1 MPLGIVETLFIN
13 PLIYYI
19 MLHTIIVIAAI
30 VAAVAGISLLSGIN
44 NSLKNLREGL
54 KALDLSVRDRHEV
67 YKNRDEQNRRLMGD
81 MVNILG
87 RIETE
92 EKTFRPAV
100 LAAMAESN
108 EKLDNLKLT
117 LATMDTR
124 ISRLESSNGSIVVY
138 TRNVSDDLA
147 TLSNRILE
155 MTEPKPEET
164 VQKEQLQDPV
174 KTEPAEE
181 PEPQPEESPA
191 IEFEN
196 PVQAAVESIVS
207 KDMPAVERYAAMKK
221 RLDEGATIQEVAK
234 EFGYSCV
241 RNARRFM
248 RNHEKNAKK

>member
-1 MPLGIVETLFIN
+1 
-13 PLIYYI
+13 
-19 MLHTIIVIAAI
+19 MLHTIILIAAI

-44 NSLKNLREGL
+44 NSLKVLREGL

-67 YKNRDEQNRRLMGD
+67 YRNRDDQNRRLMGN

-87 RIETE
+87 RMETE

-117 LATMDTR
+117 LAMMDTR
-124 ISRLESSNGSIVVY
+124 ISHLESSNGSIVVY

-155 MTEPKPEET
+155 LTEPKPEET
-164 VQKEQLQDPV
+164 VEKEQLQNPV
-174 KTEPAEE
+174 KTEPAKEPTEE
-181 PEPQPEESPA
+181 PEAPQEESPA

-207 KDMPAVERYAAMKK
+207 KDMPAGERYAAMKK
-221 RLDEGATIQEVAK
+221 RLDEGANIQQVAK

>member
-1 MPLGIVETLFIN
+1 
-13 PLIYYI
+13 

-44 NSLKNLREGL
+44 NSLKVLREGL

-87 RIETE
+87 RMETA
-92 EKTFRPAV
+92 EKEFRPAV
-100 LAAMAESN
+100 LAAMAETN
-108 EKLDNLKLT
+108 EKLTFINMNQTSLDTKL
-117 LATMDTR
+117 
-124 ISRLESSNGSIVVY
+124 SRLESSNGSIVVY

-164 VQKEQLQDPV
+164 VEKEQLQDPV
-174 KTEPAEE
+174 KTESAEE
-181 PEPQPEESPA
+181 PEAQPEESPA

-196 PVQAAVESIVS
+196 PVQAAVENIVS
-207 KDMPAVERYAAMKK
+207 KDMPAGERYAAMKK
-221 RLDEGATIQEVAK
+221 RLDEGANIQQVAK

-248 RNHEKNAKK
+248 RNHEKNAKE

>member
-1 MPLGIVETLFIN
+1 
-13 PLIYYI
+13 

-54 KALDLSVRDRHEV
+54 KALDLSVRNRHEV
-67 YKNRDEQNRRLMGD
+67 YRNRDDQNRRLMGD
-81 MVNILG
+81 IVNSLG
-87 RIETE
+87 RMETAG
-92 EKTFRPAV
+92 KDFRPAV

-117 LATMDTR
+117 FAMMDTR

-155 MTEPKPEET
+155 LTEPKPEET
-164 VQKEQLQDPV
+164 VEKEQLQDHV

-181 PEPQPEESPA
+181 PTEEPEAPQGESPA

-207 KDMPAVERYAAMKK
+207 KDMPAGERYAAMKK
-221 RLDEGATIQEVAK
+221 RLDEGANIQQVAK

>member
-1 MPLGIVETLFIN
+1 
-13 PLIYYI
+13 

-44 NSLKNLREGL
+44 NSLKVLREGL

-67 YKNRDEQNRRLMGD
+67 YRNRDDQNRRLMGD
-81 MVNILG
+81 IVNSLG
-87 RIETE
+87 RMETAG
-92 EKTFRPAV
+92 KDFRPAV

-108 EKLDNLKLT
+108 EKLNNLKLT
-117 LATMDTR
+117 LAMMDAR

-155 MTEPKPEET
+155 LTEPKPEET
-164 VQKEQLQDPV
+164 VEKEQLQDPV
-174 KTEPAEE
+174 KSEPAEE
-181 PEPQPEESPA
+181 PTEEPEAPQEESPA

-196 PVQAAVESIVS
+196 PIQTALESIVI
-207 KDMPAVERYAAMKK
+207 KDMPAGERYAAMKK
-221 RLDEGATIQEVAK
+221 RLDEGANIQQVAK